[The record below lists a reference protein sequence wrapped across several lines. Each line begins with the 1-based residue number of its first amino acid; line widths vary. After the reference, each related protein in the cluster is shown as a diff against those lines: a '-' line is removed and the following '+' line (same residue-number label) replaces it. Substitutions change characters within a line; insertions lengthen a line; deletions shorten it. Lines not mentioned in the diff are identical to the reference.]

1 MNKQRIALIVAS
13 VIGMLAVF
21 MPWITIP
28 FNNKLNGLNVG
39 EGNVGYFALLFF
51 AVSLL
56 IALIGDKTKLLVTKT
71 KYIAASAGLI
81 SVTIVGSYII
91 SFQKKVGDIGNAG
104 APCELNAL
112 GNAFGMG
119 NAFSKMT
126 QGVTQAVAASVS
138 IEFGVF
144 LLIISGIAVY
154 LISLFAK
161 WFSNESDTKNNISKP
176 FLIASLVFLAVA
188 LIVWPEATSM
198 SPKAKA
204 QEIPAAA
211 GTWLKLQDA
220 YSMENDRFGSNDE
233 IGYTPPQSNYF
244 CYVSGIIS
252 RNEAVWKA
260 TARGSIGD
268 CTDGVW
274 IIIKNKT
281 NVETQIKGTNCAEL
295 TPSFKNLK

>member
-13 VIGMLAVF
+13 VIGMFAVF

-81 SVTIVGSYII
+81 SVTIVGSCII

-119 NAFSKMT
+119 NAFS
-126 QGVTQAVAASVS
+126 
-138 IEFGVF
+138 
-144 LLIISGIAVY
+144 
-154 LISLFAK
+154 
-161 WFSNESDTKNNISKP
+161 
-176 FLIASLVFLAVA
+176 
-188 LIVWPEATSM
+188 
-198 SPKAKA
+198 
-204 QEIPAAA
+204 
-211 GTWLKLQDA
+211 
-220 YSMENDRFGSNDE
+220 R
-233 IGYTPPQSNYF
+233 
-244 CYVSGIIS
+244 
-252 RNEAVWKA
+252 
-260 TARGSIGD
+260 
-268 CTDGVW
+268 
-274 IIIKNKT
+274 
-281 NVETQIKGTNCAEL
+281 
-295 TPSFKNLK
+295 